1 MKIKQILIT
10 ITITITIALLFPL
23 SLFSQDTVL
32 VKAVHDGD
40 SYKIQWKTGEIEW
53 VRLWG
58 VDCPEV
64 ISNHI
69 TKAQP
74 YGVQAGNFVR
84 SWLKGERI
92 VIDTFPD
99 QDDPFGR
106 RIVKIQIDSSLYTKL
121 DNLDSIPGEWINDLS
136 TYLVENGYAWWLDPI
151 LRTNQDRAKQT
162 KIGLWGLPG
171 RKIRPS
177 TWRKRNWN

>member
-1 MKIKQILIT
+1 MIKQLLILFLSIT
-10 ITITITIALLFPL
+10 SL
-23 SLFSQDTVL
+23 SAQDTVL

-64 ISNHI
+64 LFPPHL

-99 QDDPFGR
+99 QDDPFQR
-106 RIVKIQIDSSLYTKL
+106 RIVKVQIDSALYSKL
-121 DNLDSIPGEWINDLS
+121 DQLDSIPGEWINDLS

-171 RKIRPS
+171 RKVRPD
-177 TWRKRNWN
+177 TWRKRNWNN

>member
-10 ITITITIALLFPL
+10 LLFPFT
-23 SLFSQDTVL
+23 LFSQDTVL
-32 VKAVHDGD
+32 IKAVHDGD

-69 TKAQP
+69 TQNQP

-84 SWLKGERI
+84 NWLKGQSV
-92 VIDTFPD
+92 VIDTTSS
-99 QDDPFGR
+99 QDDPFER
-106 RIVKIQIDSSLYTKL
+106 RVVKIKL
-121 DNLDSIPGEWINDLS
+121 DSALYPRISIVPGEYINDLS
-136 TYLVENGYAWWLDPI
+136 TFLVVTGNAWWLDPS
-151 LRTNQDRAKQT
+151 LKDYQTMAKET

-171 RKIRPS
+171 RKLRPE

>member
-1 MKIKQILIT
+1 MIKQILIT
-10 ITITITIALLFPL
+10 LLFPL

-64 ISNHI
+64 QSNHI

-84 SWLKGERI
+84 TLLKGQYVE
-92 VIDTFPD
+92 VDTFVD
-99 QDDPFGR
+99 QDDPFLR
-106 RIVKIQIDSSLYTKL
+106 RVVKVKL
-121 DNLDSIPGEWINDLS
+121 DSTLYSKIGIVPGEYINDLS
-136 TYLVENGYAWWLDPI
+136 TFLIVTGQAWWIDPS
-151 LRTNQDRAKQT
+151 LKDYMVVAKQT
-162 KIGLWGLPG
+162 KIGLWGLSG
-171 RKIRPS
+171 RKIRPD
-177 TWRKRNWN
+177 TWRKRNWNN

>member
-1 MKIKQILIT
+1 MKQFLIT
-10 ITITITIALLFPL
+10 LFVLCSFRGYSQLLLP
-23 SLFSQDTVL
+23 DTVV

-40 SYKIQWKTGEIEW
+40 SYKVQYPNGEVEW

-69 TKAQP
+69 KKNQP

-84 SWLKGERI
+84 SWLKGER
-92 VIDTFPD
+92 VVMHSEVET
-99 QDDPFGR
+99 DDPFGR
-106 RIVKIQIDSSLYTKL
+106 RIVRIQVDSALYSKL
-121 DNLDSIPGEWINDLS
+121 DSVPGEFMNDLS
-136 TYLVENGYAWWLDPI
+136 AYLVENGYAWYINASLKE
-151 LRTNQDRAKQT
+151 NQERAKQT
-162 KIGLWGLPG
+162 KIGLWALPG
-171 RKIRPS
+171 RKLRPE

>member
-1 MKIKQILIT
+1 MKIKQIL
-10 ITITITIALLFPL
+10 ITIALLFPL

-64 ISNHI
+64 QSNHI

-84 SWLKGERI
+84 SWLKGEY
-92 VIDTFPD
+92 VEVDTFVS
-99 QDDPFGR
+99 QDDPFLR
-106 RIVKIQIDSSLYTKL
+106 RVVKIKL
-121 DNLDSIPGEWINDLS
+121 DSTLYSYLYGTVPGEYVTDLS
-136 TYLVENGYAWWLDPI
+136 TYLVLNGYAWWVDKSLQESMDV
-151 LRTNQDRAKQT
+151 AKQS
-162 KIGLWGLPG
+162 KMGLWGLPG
-171 RKIRPS
+171 RKVRPD
-177 TWRKRNWN
+177 TWRKRNWNN

>member
-1 MKIKQILIT
+1 MFKQILIT
-10 ITITITIALLFPL
+10 VITILVLFTTN
-23 SLFSQDTVL
+23 LFSQDTVL

-58 VDCPEV
+58 CDAPEV

-84 SWLKGERI
+84 SWLKGQQI
-92 VIDTFPD
+92 VIDTSVA
-99 QDDPFGR
+99 QDDPFLR
-106 RIVKIQIDSSLYTKL
+106 RVVKIKLDSALYSRIDSV
-121 DNLDSIPGEWINDLS
+121 PGEYVNDLS
-136 TYLVENGYAWWLDPI
+136 TYLVLNGFAWWSDKSL
-151 LRTNQDRAKQT
+151 QDDMEIAKDT
-162 KIGLWGLPG
+162 KIGLWALGG
-171 RKIRPS
+171 RKLRPE
-177 TWRKRNWN
+177 TWRRRYWN